1 MTMNKIKSYCSAICL
16 FFLATGFQAHANDVS
31 IGLFTDMQTYTPGG
45 ATPILSVTAQNSGPM
60 VFQDVH
66 LGVIS
71 PDGVIYEYPDWNQSL
86 QPWLPNFGIPAGLDL
101 PNTVITNLD
110 SFPGGLSAGIWQA
123 FFALTDPGTL
133 DINDIQLVGF
143 NVVSA
148 DDSGSSYGIVSIGRV
163 QTNNG
168 LEVSA
173 GGVFYQANT
182 SFPDLIGQIQG
193 QTPGI
198 DQCVF
203 NELFNDVSAIGAINI
218 ITLDAGQQSLNNGT
232 STIQLDKK
240 VESSFIVYEADPDP
254 SLSYFD
260 DGTNF
265 TFTGSGGPGAGA
277 YTITVPTTKP
287 FNLISPNPSAPLTIN
302 SSQDLVLNWENNNFG
317 AGEVTADLAGAAI
330 DLVNPE
336 NSKVFVINCRFVDDG
351 EGVIPANLLTEL
363 NQKLPDNPPFPIDIP
378 LDIPIDIPDLGSNI
392 TLNIDRTN
400 YKLFSTGAPVL
411 TNGIAAVNSGAAIN
425 ASFE

>member
-1 MTMNKIKSYCSAICL
+1 MNKLQSYCTVICL
-16 FFLATGFQAHANDVS
+16 FVMAANFQAHANDVS
-31 IGLFTDMQTYTPGG
+31 IGLFTDMQTFTPGG
-45 ATPILSVTAQNSGPM
+45 ATPVLSVTAQNSGPM

-71 PDGVIYEYPDWNQSL
+71 PDGMIYEFPDWNQSL
-86 QPWLPNFGIPAGLDL
+86 QPWLPNFGIPANLDL

-110 SFPGGLSAGIWQA
+110 SFPGGLTSGIWQA
-123 FFALTDPGTL
+123 FFVLTDPGTL

-148 DDSGSSYGIVSIGRV
+148 DDSGSSYGIVSIGRT
-163 QTNNG
+163 QTNSG
-168 LEVSA
+168 LEVTA

-203 NELFNDVSAIGAINI
+203 NELFNDLSAIGAINI
-218 ITLDAGQQSLNNGT
+218 ITLDAGQQSLNNGI

-240 VESSFIVYEADPDP
+240 AESSFIIYEADPDP

-260 DGTNF
+260 NGTSF
-265 TFTGSGGPGAGA
+265 TFTGTGGPGAGA
-277 YTITVPTTKP
+277 FSVGVPTTKP
-287 FNLISPNPSAPLTIN
+287 FNLISPPPGVDLTIN
-302 SSQDLVLNWENNNFG
+302 SSQNLVLTWENNNFG
-317 AGEVTADLAGAAI
+317 TGEVTADLAGAAI
-330 DLVNPE
+330 DFENPQ
-336 NSKVFVINCRFVDDG
+336 NSKVYSINCRFVDDG
-351 EGVIPANLLTEL
+351 EGVIPADLLSQL
-363 NQKLPDNPPFPIDIP
+363 KQKLPDNPPFPIDIP
-378 LDIPIDIPDLGSNI
+378 LDIPIDIPDLGSKI

-400 YKLFSTGAPVL
+400 YRLFSTAAPTL
-411 TNGIAAVNSGAAIN
+411 TNGIAIVNSGAAIF